1 MRFRA
6 AVVVAGGA
14 LLWVGFFW
22 LNEQFFSATLE
33 GVGAHWIFLP
43 AALRVGAVI
52 LFEGEGA
59 VAVGLG
65 SLLSALLFDRADDP
79 LLVLATSVASGL
91 APYLALRV
99 LRGRF
104 GLRPDCSN
112 LSPNYL
118 LALTGLC
125 SAFNAL
131 FQAVCYGAFDVTRG
145 AELWNTLIAL
155 FTGDAVGT
163 LFLVG
168 LWSLAMRGWAQL
180 RQWLMVGKHI

>member
-6 AVVVAGGA
+6 AVVAGGA

-33 GVGAHWIFLP
+33 SFGAHWIFLP

-59 VAVGLG
+59 LAVGLG
-65 SLLSALLFDRADDP
+65 SMMCAFLFDRADDP
-79 LLVLATSVASGL
+79 LLVLLTSIGSGL

-99 LRGRF
+99 LRAWF
-104 GLRPDCSN
+104 DLRPDCSN
-112 LSPNYL
+112 LTPNYL

-125 SAFNAL
+125 SAFNAI
-131 FQAVCYGAFDVTRG
+131 FQTACYGAFDVTHG
-145 AELWNTLIAL
+145 AELWNTLVAM
-155 FTGDAVGT
+155 FTGDAIGT

-168 LWSLAMRGWAQL
+168 LWSLALRGWAQL
-180 RQWLMVGKHI
+180 RHWLPVSNRI